1 VNAEVAVAGGGSSLL
16 APLLRPRG
24 IALVGVSRD
33 EASITARPA
42 HYLRSVGFPG
52 EVFVVKPGADG
63 DIVHGLPVVAS
74 VAEVADRCDAAMV
87 MVAADRVV
95 GAIEDC
101 AEAGIERAVC
111 ITSGFDGEAGAVRRG
126 EILEVLERHPRMRL
140 IGPNSAGLIGTAAP
154 SVLSFSSVLQ
164 QERLWAGRTSLVS
177 QSGAMG
183 NGLLLAL
190 LRRGGGIRNWV
201 STGDELSVGAIE
213 LCCELLRDPGTEA
226 VGLFLEGITDAAFLP
241 ELAATVA
248 AEGKPIVALR
258 AGGAGGAKDA
268 AYGHTGRVVGDD
280 AIAHA
285 ALEAAGVGM
294 VATAEEMLDALTVL
308 SVLPRRR
315 KPGGGARV
323 GVITVSGGLGV
334 VAADEIGRSPNLELA
349 PLTDLETTKIAAAS
363 PASSPVANPYDVATL
378 GDPTV
383 FLGALRAL
391 GEVGDFDAL
400 VAVISTLAHDYELY
414 SAENFE
420 GLPPLVFSHLSPEE
434 RFTPEQARRLASGG
448 VASVP
453 STRGAVRALALWAGP
468 AAGPAAPE
476 APSAAT
482 GRQLGMRRTLAAFP
496 ALAPYAAATIRIE
509 SVDEAAAAL
518 ERFGVP
524 IAIKA
529 EGSVIAH
536 RTELG
541 AAATALADEAEVR
554 EAFARVAR
562 ICEARGEEV
571 VAQPMAPPGVELF
584 VSVLR
589 DAEVGAAVICRP
601 GGVLVELGAGA
612 TILTGSRQTWERA
625 LARGPVGLLLD
636 GYRGAP
642 PADTGALLDLFA
654 ALVEVLDSDPGLV
667 ALESN
672 PVFVHR
678 LAPDGGG
685 GVTAV
690 DLLATC
696 RSAG

>member
-1 VNAEVAVAGGGSSLL
+1 MNAEVAVAGGGSSLL

-42 HYLRSVGFPG
+42 NYLRSVGFPG
-52 EVFVVKPGADG
+52 EVFVVKPGADE
-63 DIVHGLPVVAS
+63 DLVHGLPVVAS

-111 ITSGFDGEAGAVRRG
+111 ITSGFDGEAGAARRG

-140 IGPNSAGLIGTAAP
+140 IGPNSAGLIGTAGP

-248 AEGKPIVALR
+248 AERKPVVALR

-285 ALEAAGVGM
+285 ALEAVGVRM

-315 KPGGGARV
+315 KPGGARV

-349 PLTDLETTKIAAAS
+349 PLTDLETTKIAAGS

-420 GLPPLVFSHLSPEE
+420 ELPPLVFSHLSPEE
-434 RFTPEQARRLASGG
+434 RFTPEQARRLASEG

-453 STRGAVRALALWAGP
+453 STRSAVQALALWAGP
-468 AAGPAAPE
+468 AAGPVAPE
-476 APSAAT
+476 APSVAT
-482 GRQLGMRRTLAAFP
+482 GRQLGMRQTLAAFP

-509 SVDEAAAAL
+509 SGDEAAAAL

-554 EAFARVAR
+554 EAFARVAM
-562 ICEARGEEV
+562 ICEACGEEV

-589 DAEVGAAVICRP
+589 DPEVGAAVICRP
-601 GGVLVELGAGA
+601 GGVLVELGAA
-612 TILTGSRQTWERA
+612 TTILTGSRQTWERA

-642 PADTGALLDLFA
+642 PADTGALLDLFT
-654 ALVEVLDSDPGLV
+654 ALVEVLGSDPGLV
-667 ALESN
+667 ALEAN
-672 PVFVHR
+672 PVLVHR
-678 LAPDGGG
+678 LAPHGGG